1 MIGSSGARLFAA
13 VFACAAADAAQA
25 ETILFVG
32 NSFTFGH
39 LSPVQHYRT
48 STVHDL
54 NGEGIGGVPALF
66 KRFADESGLDYDVS
80 LETHPGI
87 GLDWHWANALSKIDR
102 PWDHVVLQSYSTLDA
117 DHPGD
122 PGLLVRDVARFAG
135 VLSRRN
141 PKVDIVLDATW
152 SRADLTYATPSPW
165 RGKPIFAMADDLSC
179 AYRKAAAEAPEV
191 KGVVE
196 TGEAFNRAIRAGV
209 AESNPYDGAAAGQID
224 PKIDPKIDLWA
235 VDDYHAS
242 TYGYYLEAL
251 MVFGKVTG
259 RDPRP
264 LGPGETAAAELGLS
278 PEQAAALQR
287 VAHDELVASSSGR
300 DAERP
305 AC

>member
-1 MIGSSGARLFAA
+1 MTGSTAARLFAA
-13 VFACAAADAAQA
+13 VLACAAAGASQA

-102 PWDHVVLQSYSTLDA
+102 PWDHVVLQSLSTLDA

-179 AYRKAAAEAPEV
+179 AYRKAAAAAPPEV
-191 KGVVE
+191 RGVVE

-209 AESNPYDGAAAGQID
+209 AEPNPYDGAAAGQN
-224 PKIDPKIDLWA
+224 DPKIDLWA
-235 VDDYHAS
+235 VDHYHAS

-259 RDPRP
+259 RDPRS
-264 LGPGETAAAELGLS
+264 LGPGETAGAELGLS
-278 PEQAAALQR
+278 PEQAAALER
-287 VAHDELVASSSGR
+287 LAHDELDASSSRGA

>member
-1 MIGSSGARLFAA
+1 MTRSSLARLFAA
-13 VFACAAADAAQA
+13 GLACAAAGAAHA

-32 NSFTFGH
+32 NSFTFGL
-39 LSPVQHYRT
+39 LSPVQHYRA

-54 NGEGIGGVPALF
+54 NGEGIGGAPALF
-66 KRFADESGLDYDVS
+66 KRFADKSGLDYDVS

-102 PWDHVVLQSYSTLDA
+102 PWDHVVLQSYSTLDP

-122 PGLLVRDVARFAG
+122 PGLLVRDVARFA
-135 VLSRRN
+135 LALERRN

-152 SRADLTYATPSPW
+152 SRADLTYDKPSPW

-179 AYRKAAAEAPEV
+179 AYRKAGAAAPEV
-191 KGVVE
+191 RGVVE

-209 AESNPYDGAAAGQID
+209 ASPTPYDGAASGQID
-224 PKIDPKIDLWA
+224 RQIDRQVDRKIDLWA
-235 VDDYHAS
+235 VDHYHAS
-242 TYGYYLEAL
+242 TWGYYLEAL
-251 MVFGKVTG
+251 MVFGEVTG
-259 RDPRP
+259 RDPRS
-264 LGPGETAAAELGLS
+264 LGPGEAAAAELGIS

-287 VAHDELVASSSGR
+287 TAHDELVA
-300 DAERP
+300 ARP

>member
-1 MIGSSGARLFAA
+1 MIGSTVARLFAA
-13 VFACAAADAAQA
+13 VLVCAAAGAAQA

-32 NSFTFGH
+32 NSFTFGF

-66 KRFADESGLDYDVS
+66 KRFADESGLAYDVS

-179 AYRKAAAEAPEV
+179 AYRKAAAAAPEV
-191 KGVVE
+191 RGVVE

-209 AESNPYDGAAAGQID
+209 AEPNPYDGAAAGQID
-224 PKIDPKIDLWA
+224 LWA
-235 VDDYHAS
+235 VDHYHAS

-259 RDPRP
+259 RDPRS
-264 LGPGETAAAELGLS
+264 LGPGETAATELGLA
-278 PEQAAALQR
+278 PEQAAALER
-287 VAHDELVASSSGR
+287 LAHDELGASSSRG

>member
-1 MIGSSGARLFAA
+1 MTGSTVARLFAA
-13 VFACAAADAAQA
+13 VLACAGAGAAHA

-32 NSFTFGH
+32 NSFTFGY
-39 LSPVQHYRT
+39 LSPVQPYRA

-54 NGEGIGGVPALF
+54 NGEGLGGVPALF

-117 DHPGD
+117 GHPGD
-122 PGLLVRDVARFAG
+122 PGLLVRDVARFAQA
-135 VLSRRN
+135 LWRRN
-141 PKVDIVLDATW
+141 PKVDIELDATW
-152 SRADLTYATPSPW
+152 SRPDLTWEKPSPW

-179 AYRKAAAEAPEV
+179 AYRKAAAAAPEV
-191 KGVVE
+191 RGVVE

-209 AESNPYDGAAAGQID
+209 AEPNPYEDAGGGQ
-224 PKIDPKIDLWA
+224 IDLWA
-235 VDDYHAS
+235 VDHYHAS
-242 TYGYYLEAL
+242 TWGYYLEAL
-251 MVFGKVTG
+251 MAFGKVTG
-259 RDPRP
+259 RDPLS
-264 LGPGETAAAELGLS
+264 LGPAETAAADLGLS
-278 PEQAAALQR
+278 PAQATALQQ
-287 VAHDELVASSSGR
+287 VAHEELARG